1 VGYFLRLSRQYSN
14 YQFEILMDSVTNVI
28 ITGSTRGLGLSH
40 AKYLAQSGYN
50 LALIDISK
58 EACEVYGEVNDINDL
73 LDGLKQYNVKVE
85 FYECDLTNLEATT
98 KVCEEIIGEFGTIEG
113 LVLNAGGDVMG
124 KDNNA
129 EGGKAEKN
137 TIDISIKNH
146 DEIFNRNYYTSLNS
160 IKAMLPHFRNNKFG
174 KIITTS
180 SISAGY
186 GAEVETAYAI
196 SKAAVI
202 HLTRSVAVQL
212 RSYNINVNCIAP
224 GPTLTGRF
232 KAFMNQRS
240 NEDKE
245 KIQSKEDSILM
256 RPAEPEYAS
265 SVVGFLLSEDSKYI
279 SGQVIRID
287 GGQFTSPI

>member
-1 VGYFLRLSRQYSN
+1 MN
-14 YQFEILMDSVTNVI
+14 SVNNIV

-50 LALIDISK
+50 IALIDISK
-58 EACEVYGEVNDINDL
+58 EACEVYGEVSSINQL
-73 LDGLKQYNVKVE
+73 LEKLKKYSVKVK
-85 FYECDLTNLEATT
+85 FFECDLTDLEAT
-98 KVCEEIIGEFGTIEG
+98 KKAFEKIIDDFGAIEG

-124 KDNNA
+124 KDNKA
-129 EGGKAEKN
+129 SGGKAEKN

-146 DEIFNRNYYTSLNS
+146 DEIFNRNYYSCLNS
-160 IKAMLPHFRNNKFG
+160 IKAILPHFRENKFG

-186 GAEVETAYAI
+186 GAKVETAYAI

-212 RSYNINVNCIAP
+212 RPYNINVNCIAP

-232 KAFMNQRS
+232 KAFIDQRS
-240 NEDKE
+240 DKDKE
-245 KIQSKEDSILM
+245 KIHSTEDSILM
-256 RPAEPEYAS
+256 RPAEPEYIS